1 MSAPLPHRLAGRSA
15 ARAAALGRWW
25 RAELRA
31 GLSGLR
37 PGRATADRPEPP
49 PLRLLLRPDAQG
61 LGLSLMAR
69 GAELS
74 AERIA
79 WAEYRPGRLAE
90 ARARAAAGG
99 RPVPLSL
106 ALPHAVGRSLT
117 LPRRALAQ
125 AEAIVRAE
133 IGRKTPL
140 RPDEI
145 ALACAVGPAA
155 GERVRVHYLVV
166 PASLLDR
173 TLARLGLSRSE
184 IASLEASA
192 SLEGAAGAAL
202 VLPFGGA
209 RAPSGPSAG
218 RAAAAL
224 GAACLALVLT
234 GFCGLAGR
242 QAALIGDLEAQMAAV
257 AEPARGSAARLS
269 RVHGL
274 IDAAGELAG
283 LRATPGVVA
292 VWEELARLLPGTTYL
307 TEISVTGSGVE
318 LAGYSEAAAE
328 LIGRL
333 QGSHLLQGP
342 VLVGPIVFDKAR
354 ARERFAIRASLR
366 ETRLPEEF
374 QE

>member
-1 MSAPLPHRLAGRSA
+1 LAGRLA
-15 ARAAALGRWW
+15 ARAAELGRWW

-31 GLSGLR
+31 GLTGLR

-90 ARARAAAGG
+90 ARARAAAAGG

-184 IASLEASA
+184 IASLEGSA
-192 SLEGAAGAAL
+192 SLEGAAL

-242 QAALIGDLEAQMAAV
+242 QAALLGDLEAQMAAV

-283 LRATPGVVA
+283 LRAAPGVVA
-292 VWEELARLLPGTTYL
+292 LWEELARLLPGTTYL

-354 ARERFAIRASLR
+354 ARERFAIRA
-366 ETRLPEEF
+366 
-374 QE
+374 